1 MGAWKGIYM
10 GLQAVKADKEAKKSK
25 ALEAEKLEM
34 LGLMTRQEK
43 LCVQH

>member
-10 GLQAVKADKEAKKSK
+10 GLQAVKADKEAKEAK

-34 LGLMTRQEK
+34 MRENLLKVKER
-43 LCVQH
+43 LV